1 MPTQI
6 EQARQG
12 ILTDEMKKVAI
23 AEDIEPQKLRELIAL
38 GKVVILKNQVHDIVP
53 SAVGEGLRT
62 KINANIG
69 TSELTDNLSLE
80 LEKLKVAQECGA
92 DALMDLST
100 GSGIDRT
107 RKAVMAQSAIP
118 IGTVPI
124 YQAMVEA
131 HHNLGNKLKMTAD
144 ILFEVIEKH
153 CADGVDFITVHCGI
167 TREVVRQ
174 LKDSDRITGVVSR
187 GGSFTVKW
195 IQENDQEN
203 PLFEHYDRLLEIV
216 KRYDVVLSLGD
227 GLRPGCLA
235 DATDR
240 AQIQELIVLGELT
253 KRALAAGVSVMVEG
267 PGHVPLDQIETNI
280 RLQKRLCM
288 EVPFY
293 VLGPLVTDVA
303 PGYDHITAAIG
314 GAWAAFFGA
323 DFLCYVT
330 PAEHLGLPSVKDV
343 RDGVMVSRIAAHA
356 ADVAKNK
363 KYRAWD
369 DKMSIARKNL
379 DWETQLNLAIDPQTA
394 REVRQIKNPHH
405 HTACSMCG
413 EFCSMKE

>member
-1 MPTQI
+1 MKTQL
-6 EQARQG
+6 EQARLNT
-12 ILTDEMKKVAI
+12 ITEEVKKLAVVEAI
-23 AEDIEPQKLRELIAL
+23 SPVDLSALIAQ
-38 GKVVILKNQVHDIVP
+38 GKVVILKNKVHNIAPV
-53 SAVGEGLRT
+53 AVGSGLKI

-69 TSELTDNLSLE
+69 TSELTDNLDLE
-80 LEKLKVAQECGA
+80 LEKLRVAQENGA
-92 DALMDLST
+92 DVLMDLST
-100 GSGIDRT
+100 GAGIDAT
-107 RKAVMAQSAIP
+107 RKAIMKVATVP

-144 ILFEVIEKH
+144 ILFDVIEKH
-153 CADGVDFITVHCGI
+153 CADGVDFLTVHCGI

-174 LKDSDRITGVVSR
+174 LNDSDRITGVVSR

-216 KRYDVVLSLGD
+216 KKYDVVLSLGD

-240 AQIQELIVLGELT
+240 AQIQELIILGELT
-253 KRALAAGVSVMVEG
+253 KRALDFGVSVMVEG
-267 PGHVPLDQIETNI
+267 PGHVPLDQIETNMK
-280 RLQKRLCM
+280 LQKRLCYD
-288 EVPFY
+288 VPFY

-314 GAWAAFFGA
+314 GAWAAYFGA

-330 PAEHLGLPSVKDV
+330 PAEHLGLPSVQDV
-343 RDGVMVSRIAAHA
+343 RDGVIVSRIAAHA
-356 ADVAKNK
+356 ADVARNK
-363 KYRAWD
+363 KYRDWD
-369 DKMSIARKNL
+369 DQMSRARKNL
-379 DWETQLNLAIDPQTA
+379 DWETQFKLAIDPEKA
-394 REVRQIKNPHH
+394 RQVRQTKNPHNH
-405 HTACSMCG
+405 AACSMCG
-413 EFCSMKE
+413 EFCSMK